1 MFSYIPKPSI
11 NGIFLIPPKLMI
23 FTKVIWNPWNLAIR
37 RLQLVMSSVRLCK
50 HYLVRRFQ
58 ISRSNRPVNAC
69 IESCEHILFPLNL
82 YQWSCGYSSFSFSMY
97 ILLHFQLP
105 FYFLWWKNSVA
116 LRKFCVLRWP
126 FFFAISRFS
135 KLIVPTKLQFFSFRI
150 KRFLFLF
157 FFCLHGKKWPSF

>member
-1 MFSYIPKPSI
+1 M
-11 NGIFLIPPKLMI
+11 
-23 FTKVIWNPWNLAIR
+23 
-37 RLQLVMSSVRLCK
+37 
-50 HYLVRRFQ
+50 
-58 ISRSNRPVNAC
+58 NAC

-135 KLIVPTKLQFFSFRI
+135 KLIVPTKLQFFIFRI

-157 FFCLHGKKWPSF
+157 FFLLTWKKMTEFLKVQTLMKDLNVRSISILSFLLTASVMRSQGGLLLPL

>member
-1 MFSYIPKPSI
+1 M
-11 NGIFLIPPKLMI
+11 
-23 FTKVIWNPWNLAIR
+23 
-37 RLQLVMSSVRLCK
+37 
-50 HYLVRRFQ
+50 
-58 ISRSNRPVNAC
+58 NAC

-105 FYFLWWKNSVA
+105 FYFLWWKNSVE

-135 KLIVPTKLQFFSFRI
+135 KLIVPTKLQFFIFRI

-157 FFCLHGKKWPSF
+157 FSAYTVKNDLVSKSSDFNERLECPFHLDLVIPFNSVSHAQSRRFAPSFVAVETYKQTKNISFK